1 MKYIFQN
8 FKLKKLYIFFLFL
21 AVLNIFFSTGKTYS
35 KTFSIKDVELSA
47 PFKINFNKNEIID
60 EGFIQA
66 FNELI
71 LSIVQSKDHQ
81 KLKKIPLKQIKSTI
95 DTFSIKEEKFVDEIY
110 YIKLNVSFN
119 KKIIFDLLE
128 KKNIFPSLPVK
139 KNIFF
144 LPIIID
150 ENENENE
157 NKIKMFSDNIIY
169 NLWNTNN
176 NQYDLLNFILPTED
190 LEDLNLIKKNI
201 KNLENFEFS
210 KIVKKYNLEN
220 YIVSIFFTN
229 SNQVRLLNKIS
240 FDNKK
245 TLKNT
250 LIKNISFNS
259 NIEINKFIENLKIT
273 FEDYWKSQ
281 NEINTSVKL
290 PLTISVKN
298 SNNIK
303 IYQLEE
309 KLSNIDLIY
318 NYYIYKFDNKN
329 NIYKI
334 IFNGTP
340 DKFIEVMK
348 NNNYEFET
356 VNKIWVMK

>member
-1 MKYIFQN
+1 MKYIYQN
-8 FKLKKLYIFFLFL
+8 FKLTKLYIFFLFL
-21 AVLNIFFSTGKTYS
+21 AVLNIFFSTGIS
-35 KTFSIKDVELSA
+35 HAKTFSINDVELST
-47 PFKINFNKNEIID
+47 PFKINFNKNKIID

-66 FNELI
+66 FNKLM
-71 LSIVQSKDHQ
+71 LSTVQSKDHQ
-81 KLKKIPLKQIKSTI
+81 KLKKITLSQIKSMI
-95 DTFSIKEEKFVDEIY
+95 STFSIKEEKFVNEIY

-128 KKNIFPSLPVK
+128 KNNIFPSLPVK
-139 KNIFF
+139 KDIIFI
-144 LPIIID
+144 PIIVD
-150 ENENENE
+150 QNENQ
-157 NKIKMFSDNIIY
+157 IKMFSDNIIY
-169 NLWNTNN
+169 NQWNSNIK
-176 NQYDLLNFILPTED
+176 QYDLLNYILPTED
-190 LEDLNLIKKNI
+190 LEDLNLVKKNI

-210 KIVKKYNLEN
+210 EIVKKYNIQN
-220 YIVSIFFTN
+220 YIISIFFIDSVQT
-229 SNQVRLLNKIS
+229 RLLNKIN

-245 TLKNT
+245 NLKNIV
-250 LIKNISFNS
+250 IKNINFNS
-259 NIEINKFIENLKIT
+259 SSEINKYIETLKIT

-290 PLTISVKN
+290 PLTISVEN

-318 NYYIYKFDNKN
+318 NFYIYKFNNKN

-356 VNKIWVMK
+356 INKIWVMK

>member
-1 MKYIFQN
+1 MI
-8 FKLKKLYIFFLFL
+8 
-21 AVLNIFFSTGKTYS
+21 
-35 KTFSIKDVELSA
+35 E
-47 PFKINFNKNEIID
+47 
-60 EGFIQA
+60 
-66 FNELI
+66 
-71 LSIVQSKDHQ
+71 
-81 KLKKIPLKQIKSTI
+81 
-95 DTFSIKEEKFVDEIY
+95 TFSIKEEKFIDEIY

-119 KKIIFDLLE
+119 KKTIFDLLE

-139 KNIFF
+139 KNIIFM
-144 LPIIID
+144 PIIVG
-150 ENENENE
+150 ENENQ
-157 NKIKMFSDNIIY
+157 IKMFSDNIIY
-169 NLWNTNN
+169 ELWNSKTK
-176 NQYDLLNFILPTED
+176 QYDLLNYILPTED
-190 LEDLNLIKKNI
+190 LEDLNLVKKNV

-220 YIVSIFFTN
+220 YIVSIFFIGSDQT
-229 SNQVRLLNKIS
+229 RLLSKIK
-240 FDNKK
+240 FGKKK
-245 TLKNT
+245 TLKNM
-250 LIKNISFNS
+250 LIKNIDYNS
-259 NIEINKFIENLKIT
+259 NLEINEFIDTLKIT

-298 SNNIK
+298 INNIK

-318 NYYIYKFDNKN
+318 KFYIYKFDNKS

-348 NNNYEFET
+348 DNNYEFET
-356 VNKIWVMK
+356 SNKVWVMK

>member
-1 MKYIFQN
+1 MKYIFQK
-8 FKLKKLYIFFLFL
+8 FKLAKLYIFFLFL
-21 AVLNIFFSTGKTYS
+21 AVLNIFFSTGIS
-35 KTFSIKDVELSA
+35 KAKNFLVNDVELST
-47 PFKINFNKNEIID
+47 PFKINFNKNKIID

-66 FNELI
+66 FNQLI
-71 LSIVQSKDHQ
+71 LSTTQSKDHF
-81 KLKKIPLKQIKSTI
+81 KLKKIPLNQIKSMI
-95 DTFSIKEEKFVDEIY
+95 DTFSIKEEKFVNEIY
-110 YIKLNVSFN
+110 YIKLDVSFN

-139 KNIFF
+139 KDIIFI
-144 LPIIID
+144 PIIID
-150 ENENENE
+150 QKENQ
-157 NKIKMFSDNIIY
+157 IKMFSDNTIY
-169 NLWNTNN
+169 NLWSSNN
-176 NQYDLLNFILPTED
+176 KKYDLLNYILPTDD
-190 LEDLNLIKKNI
+190 LEDLNLVKKNI
-201 KNLENFEFS
+201 ENLENFEFS
-210 KIVKKYNLEN
+210 EIVKKYNLEN
-220 YIVSIFFTN
+220 YIISIFFIGSDQT
-229 SNQVRLLNKIS
+229 RLLNKIS
-240 FDNKK
+240 FDDKK

-250 LIKNISFNS
+250 LIKNIDFNS
-259 NIEINKFIENLKIT
+259 NSEIDNFIENLKIN

-290 PLTISVKN
+290 PLTISVEN

-303 IYQLEE
+303 INQLEE
-309 KLSNIDLIY
+309 KLSNLDLIY
-318 NYYIYKFDNKN
+318 NFYIYKFDNKN

>member
-8 FKLKKLYIFFLFL
+8 FKLRRLYIFFLFL
-21 AVLNIFFSTGKTYS
+21 AVLNIFFSTGNS
-35 KTFSIKDVELSA
+35 LAKTFSINDVELST
-47 PFKINFNKNEIID
+47 PFKINFNKNKIID
-60 EGFIQA
+60 EGFVQA
-66 FNELI
+66 FNQLM
-71 LSIVQSKDHQ
+71 LSTVQSKDHQ
-81 KLKKIPLKQIKSTI
+81 KLKKIPLNQIKSMI
-95 DTFSIKEEKFVDEIY
+95 ETFSIKEEKFVNEIY

-119 KKIIFDLLE
+119 KKNIFELLE

-139 KNIFF
+139 KDIIFM
-144 LPIIID
+144 PIIVNQ
-150 ENENENE
+150 NENQ
-157 NKIKMFSDNIIY
+157 IKMFSDNIIY
-169 NLWNTNN
+169 NLWNSNT
-176 NQYDLLNFILPTED
+176 NQYDLLNYILPTED
-190 LEDLNLIKKNI
+190 LEDLNLIKKSI

-210 KIVKKYNLEN
+210 EIVKKYNLEN
-220 YIVSIFFTN
+220 YIVSIFFIDSDQT
-229 SNQVRLLNKIS
+229 RLLNKIS

-245 TLKNT
+245 TLKNN
-250 LIKNISFNS
+250 LVKNIDFN
-259 NIEINKFIENLKIT
+259 NKNEITKFIEILKIT

-290 PLTISVKN
+290 PLTISVEN

-318 NYYIYKFDNKN
+318 NFYIYKFDNKN

>member
-8 FKLKKLYIFFLFL
+8 LKLRKLYIFFLFL
-21 AVLNIFFSTGKTYS
+21 AVLNIFFSTGIS
-35 KTFSIKDVELSA
+35 LAKTFTINDVELST
-47 PFKINFNKNEIID
+47 PFKINFDKNKIID
-60 EGFIQA
+60 EGFVQA
-66 FNELI
+66 FNQLM
-71 LSIVQSKDHQ
+71 LSTVQSKDYQ
-81 KLKKIPLKQIKSTI
+81 KLKKIPLNQIKSMI
-95 DTFSIKEEKFVDEIY
+95 ETFSIKEEKFVNEIY

-119 KKIIFDLLE
+119 KKIIFDFLE
-128 KKNIFPSLPVK
+128 KKNIFPSLPIK
-139 KNIFF
+139 KDIIFI
-144 LPIIID
+144 PIIVD
-150 ENENENE
+150 QNENQ
-157 NKIKMFSDNIIY
+157 IKMFSDNIIY
-169 NLWNTNN
+169 NQWNSNTQ
-176 NQYDLLNFILPTED
+176 QYELLNYILPTED
-190 LEDLNLIKKNI
+190 LEDLNSVKKNSE
-201 KNLENFEFS
+201 NLENFEFNE
-210 KIVKKYNLEN
+210 IVKKYNLEN
-220 YIVSIFFTN
+220 YIISIIFVGSDQT
-229 SNQVRLLNKIS
+229 RLLNKIS

-245 TLKNT
+245 TLKN
-250 LIKNISFNS
+250 IPVKNIDFN
-259 NIEINKFIENLKIT
+259 NNNEINKFIKILKIT

-290 PLTISVKN
+290 PLTISVEN

-309 KLSNIDLIY
+309 KLSNLALIY
-318 NYYIYKFDNKN
+318 NFYIYKFDNKN